1 MDKDQAKGHVKE
13 AKDTVKE
20 LAGRVT
26 GDNVLEYKG
35 KAERQGDNAEAG
47 YGDLK
52 KNDIKKSI
60 K

>member
-1 MDKDQAKGHVKE
+1 MDKSQAKGYLKE

-20 LAGRVT
+20 IAGRVT

-35 KAERQGDNAEAG
+35 KAGKQGDNAEAG

-52 KNDIKKSI
+52 SDIKKPT